1 MWVDS
6 TDRLLKTTEENE
18 SLQKQLDI
26 AIDFIQEIKNFK
38 SDLVLRNI
46 EKIRI
51 DDKTKSA
58 NLRAGRNH

>member
-6 TDRLLKTTEENE
+6 TDRLLKMTEENE

-51 DDKTKSA
+51 DDKIKSA
-58 NLRAGRNH
+58 NLRAGRKP